1 MNTNDRYK
9 KLNPETPVS
18 FFFKNIEY
26 KAQETTASN
35 INRSPE
41 RPEKVIFHEEGIRY
55 IILLWTSI
63 VILIGFLH

>member
-1 MNTNDRYK
+1 MKLFKIIMSYRNTGDSKITVNTNDRYK

-35 INRSPE
+35 INRSPD
-41 RPEKVIFHEEGIRY
+41 
-55 IILLWTSI
+55 
-63 VILIGFLH
+63 

>member
-1 MNTNDRYK
+1 MKLLRIIMSYKNTGDSKMTVNTNDRYK

-41 RPEKVIFHEEGIRY
+41 
-55 IILLWTSI
+55 
-63 VILIGFLH
+63 

>member
-1 MNTNDRYK
+1 MKLFKIIMSYRNTGDSKITVNTNDRYK

-18 FFFKNIEY
+18 FFFRNIEY

-41 RPEKVIFHEEGIRY
+41 
-55 IILLWTSI
+55 
-63 VILIGFLH
+63 

>member
-1 MNTNDRYK
+1 MSYKNIGNSKITVNTNDRYK
-9 KLNPETPVS
+9 KLNPETHVS

-41 RPEKVIFHEEGIRY
+41 
-55 IILLWTSI
+55 
-63 VILIGFLH
+63 

>member
-1 MNTNDRYK
+1 MSYKNTGDSKITVNTNYRYK

-18 FFFKNIEY
+18 FFFRNIEY

-41 RPEKVIFHEEGIRY
+41 
-55 IILLWTSI
+55 
-63 VILIGFLH
+63 